1 MISYCCNQQVAT
13 IQNKQKGT
21 KHMNPSDLTPEQQQ
35 SLGGMKTK
43 TVYERTN
50 YSTDITTGEILRT
63 DTETIKKT
71 TSEPEFIK
79 LYYRTMLAFN
89 GVDDIP
95 LDFVVAI
102 SNFLPWSN
110 DGSPLIFKNDK
121 MTHDQIV
128 KTCGIKDSMYQKY
141 IARCKSKG
149 LLFSTKYRGCY
160 EVNPFFLAKGQWDSI
175 RKLRANFDF
184 VNGKWQRQMETEPTT
199 PQSEESDTSKE
210 QEAS

>member
-89 GVDDIP
+89 GVDDVSGSSCG
-95 LDFVVAI
+95 VVGSVSI
-102 SNFLPWSN
+102 CRCHLP
-110 DGSPLIFKNDK
+110 F
-121 MTHDQIV
+121 T
-128 KTCGIKDSMYQKY
+128 
-141 IARCKSKG
+141 KSK
-149 LLFSTKYRGCY
+149 FARS
-160 EVNPFFLAKGQWDSI
+160 FL
-175 RKLRANFDF
+175 
-184 VNGKWQRQMETEPTT
+184 ME
-199 PQSEESDTSKE
+199 SH
-210 QEAS
+210 